1 MKRILSLLLIAITM
15 LISVPT
21 TAQTMR
27 NDKGTQIG
35 KVESDG
41 TIRNANN
48 SRVGKVES
56 DGTVRNANNSRIG
69 KVESDGTIRDD
80 MNRAIGK
87 ASGIDKRYAAAIFF
101 MNLL

>member
-1 MKRILSLLLIAITM
+1 MKRILTLFLIAFTM
-15 LISVPT
+15 LITMPT
-21 TAQTMR
+21 NAQTMR

-48 SRVGKVES
+48 SR
-56 DGTVRNANNSRIG
+56 IG

-80 MNRAIGK
+80 NNRAIGK